1 MLKTAFYLIS
11 GVLLVIYLS
20 SCRQS
25 KGVETSALPYYDTPD
40 FTPLWVNS
48 EAAANKITHRVGNF
62 SFINQNGK
70 AVSTNNLKGK
80 IHVAN
85 FFFSSCGS
93 ICPKM
98 TENFRR
104 LQQRFIDN
112 DDVLLLSFSVTPWI
126 DSVPRLQL
134 FAKKNNVNSKKWHL
148 LTGSKADIYRIA
160 RQSYFAE
167 EETGITKDST
177 EFLHTEHFI
186 LVDQTGK
193 LRGIYNGTL
202 ALETERLMDD
212 IDLLI
217 RGE

>member
-1 MLKTAFYLIS
+1 MLKTAFCIIS
-11 GVLLVIYLS
+11 GAFLVIYLS
-20 SCRQS
+20 SCKQS
-25 KGVETSALPYYDTPD
+25 KGIESSGLPYYNTPD
-40 FTPLWVNS
+40 FTPLWLNS
-48 EAAANKITHRVGNF
+48 EEAADKITHRVGNF
-62 SFINQNGK
+62 SFTNQNGK
-70 AVSTNNLKGK
+70 TVNASDLKGK

-104 LQQRFIDN
+104 LQQRFLKN
-112 DDVLLLSFSVTPWI
+112 DDILLLSFSVTPWI

-134 FAKKNNVNSKKWHL
+134 FAKKNNVNPGKWHL
-148 LTGSKADIYRIA
+148 LTGKKADIYRIA

-167 EETGITKDST
+167 EEMGITKDST
-177 EFLHTEHFI
+177 EFLHTEHFL

>member
-1 MLKTAFYLIS
+1 
-11 GVLLVIYLS
+11 
-20 SCRQS
+20 
-25 KGVETSALPYYDTPD
+25 
-40 FTPLWVNS
+40 
-48 EAAANKITHRVGNF
+48 
-62 SFINQNGK
+62 
-70 AVSTNNLKGK
+70 
-80 IHVAN
+80 
-85 FFFSSCGS
+85 
-93 ICPKM
+93 M

-104 LQQRFIDN
+104 LQQRFIHN
-112 DDVLLLSFSVTPWI
+112 DELLLLSFSVTPWI

-134 FAKKNNVNSKKWHL
+134 FAKKNNVNPGKWHL
-148 LTGSKADIYRIA
+148 LTGNKADIYRIA

-167 EETGITKDST
+167 EEMGITKDST
-177 EFLHTEHFI
+177 EFLHTEHFL

>member
-1 MLKTAFYLIS
+1 MLKTAFCIIS
-11 GVLLVIYLS
+11 GAFFVIYLS

-25 KGVETSALPYYDTPD
+25 KGGETSALPYYNTPD
-40 FTPLWVNS
+40 FTPLWLNS
-48 EAAANKITHRVGNF
+48 EQAANKITHRVGNF
-62 SFINQNGK
+62 SFTNQNGK
-70 AVSTNNLKGK
+70 TVNASDLKGK

-104 LQQRFIDN
+104 LQQRFIHN
-112 DDVLLLSFSVTPWI
+112 DELLLLSFSVTPWI

-134 FAKKNNVNSKKWHL
+134 FAKKNNVNPGKWHL
-148 LTGSKADIYRIA
+148 LTGNKADIYRIA

-167 EETGITKDST
+167 EEMGITKDST
-177 EFLHTEHFI
+177 EFLHTEHFL

>member
-1 MLKTAFYLIS
+1 MLKTAFYIIS
-11 GVLLVIYLS
+11 GALFVFYLS
-20 SCRQS
+20 SCKQS
-25 KGVETSALPYYDTPD
+25 KGIGSSGLPYYNTPD
-40 FTPLWVNS
+40 FTPVWLSS
-48 EAAANKITHRVGNF
+48 EEAANKITHHVGQF
-62 SFINQNGK
+62 SFTNQNGK
-70 AVSTNNLKGK
+70 AVNTDDIKGK

-134 FAKKNNVNSKKWHL
+134 FAQKNKVNSRKWHL
-148 LTGSKADIYRIA
+148 LTGNKADIYRIA

-167 EETGITKDST
+167 EETGLTKDST
-177 EFLHTEHFI
+177 EFLHTEHFL
-186 LVDQTGK
+186 LVDQAGK